1 MSDDLTYKIRPSARL
16 IHTIGSDLIGDS
28 YAALVELVKN
38 SYDADA
44 TKVDIVFKYA
54 KIDNENALL
63 ISIKD
68 DGHGMDFDTVI
79 NKWLVPA
86 TTDKLKRKLSK
97 NGTRTLQGRKG
108 IGRFAASILGQ
119 EMTLSTVDDV
129 GEKSEAVID
138 WRIFKTD
145 DFLEN
150 IELLV
155 EKKQTSDPSG
165 TEILIIAKNE
175 KYTETFLNDKWDEET
190 IKKTDSKLSYWNKV
204 TLEQLINEL
213 RKLIS
218 PFEELTNDEFKINLS
233 FQNSPFPEIDEN
245 IRIDIYPIINYYDY
259 RIFGTISENG
269 SAELIFENNVN
280 PEIAQTERISQMF
293 ELTGNNKYCGLIK
306 VDFRVYDRE
315 PEAIDNLINKGL
327 INPVTKNLMGK
338 NEAKRFLNEAYGVNV
353 YKNFFR
359 IRPYGNGGI
368 DWLDLD
374 KDRIQNFTLKIS
386 NNQIVGFVTIQSE
399 EKSGLEEKSARDGI
413 KENEH
418 YFGLKELAQKAL
430 FELETR
436 RLAYRIKSEKSR
448 GKSTKIQDKINSLF
462 SLAEVK
468 STIGKKLSELKID
481 KKAINEIDSI
491 LTKEEEKKTE
501 LKEEIEKT
509 IAIYQG
515 QATLGKIVNFILHEG
530 RKPLQFFNS
539 ETRVMERY
547 LKFYRATKD
556 EENLDELTKS
566 INGFKVNSK
575 FISDLFRRISPLAKQ
590 KREKKSD
597 FNIIRVLEDSLDVFK
612 SHLEDEKINITISGS
627 KDITTF
633 GWSEDLYIA
642 LTNLIENSIYWLEL
656 LKSGEKKIEIS
667 VHENKN
673 SIIIDFKDSGP
684 GLSNLEIESG
694 AIFEPGYS
702 KKLNGTGLGLAI
714 AGEAIDR
721 LNGELS
727 ARTYS
732 DGAYF
737 QVEIN
742 KT

>member
-1 MSDDLTYKIRPSARL
+1 MSEDITYRIRPAARL

-44 TKVDIVFKYA
+44 TNVNILFKYT
-54 KIDNENALL
+54 KIGNQDALI
-63 ISIKD
+63 ISVKD

-86 TTDKLKRKLSK
+86 TDDKQKKKHSK
-97 NGTRTLQGRKG
+97 KGTRTLQGRKG

-119 EMTLSTVDDV
+119 EMTLSTVDQH
-129 GEKSEAVID
+129 GQKSEAVID

-150 IELLV
+150 IELLI
-155 EKKQTSDPSG
+155 EKKQTDEPSG
-165 TEILIIAKNE
+165 TEILIIAKDEKFDEIIIDENGNE
-175 KYTETFLNDKWDEET
+175 KILE
-190 IKKTDSKLSYWNKV
+190 KTDSKLSYWNKN
-204 TLEQLINEL
+204 TLEKLINEL

-218 PFEELTNDEFKINLS
+218 PFEDSIGDEFEINLS
-233 FQNSPFPEIDEN
+233 FQNLPFREIDEN
-245 IRIDIYPIINYYDY
+245 IKIDTYPIINFYDY
-259 RIFGTISENG
+259 RIAGTISG
-269 SAELIFENNVN
+269 DGDALLTFENNVN
-280 PEIAQTERISQMF
+280 PDAVQIERITQKF
-293 ELTGNNKYCGLIK
+293 ELTGNNKYCGLIN
-306 VDFRVYDRE
+306 VDFRVFDRE

-327 INPVTKNLMGK
+327 INPITKTLMGK
-338 NEAKRFLNEAYGVNV
+338 HEAKRYLNEAYGVNI

-399 EKSGLEEKSARDGI
+399 EDSGLEEKSARDGL

-418 YFGLKELAQKAL
+418 YFGLKELAKKAL
-430 FELETR
+430 FELEVR

-448 GKSTKIQDKINSLF
+448 GKSRKVQETIDSLF
-462 SLAEVK
+462 SLSDIK
-468 STIGKKLSELKID
+468 STIRKKLLEFKID
-481 KKAINEIDSI
+481 KKAIIEINDI
-491 LTKEEEKKTE
+491 LTQEEEKKVQ

-539 ETRVMERY
+539 ETKIMERY
-547 LKFYRATKD
+547 LRFYRSTK
-556 EENLDELTKS
+556 EEEYFDELFKS
-566 INGFKVNSK
+566 IEGFKINSE
-575 FISDLFRRISPLAKQ
+575 FISTLFKRISPLAKQ
-590 KREKKSD
+590 KRDKRSD
-597 FNIIRVLEDSLDVFK
+597 FSVLKVVTESLGVFTTSLDESNIKV
-612 SHLEDEKINITISGS
+612 EIIGDEKVQV
-627 KDITTF
+627 F
-633 GWSEDLYIA
+633 GWAEDLYIA
-642 LTNLIENSIYWLEL
+642 LTNLIENSIYWLSIS
-656 LKSGEKKIEIS
+656 KSNEKKITIEVI
-667 VHENKN
+667 ENN
-673 SIIIDFKDSGP
+673 DTVLIDYKDTGP
-684 GLSNLEIESG
+684 GLTDLELETG

-702 KKLNGTGLGLAI
+702 KKINGTGLGLAI
-714 AGEAIDR
+714 AGEACDR

-727 ARTYS
+727 ARKAKN
-732 DGAYF
+732 GVNF
-737 QVEIN
+737 QIEI
-742 KT
+742 KK

>member
-1 MSDDLTYKIRPSARL
+1 MSDDLTYKIRPAARL

-44 TKVDIVFKYA
+44 TKVDIVFKYTEV
-54 KIDNENALL
+54 DNENALV

-86 TTDKLKRKLSK
+86 TDDKLKRKLSK
-97 NGTRTLQGRKG
+97 KRTRTLQGRKG

-119 EMTLSTVDDV
+119 EMTLSTVDEN

-155 EKKQTSDPSG
+155 EKKKTKVTHG
-165 TEILIIAKNE
+165 TEILIIAKDENYVE
-175 KYTETFLNDKWDEET
+175 KVIDENGEEET
-190 IKKTDSKLSYWNKV
+190 IEKIDSKLSYWNKE

-218 PFEELTNDEFKINLS
+218 PFEESIDDEFKISLS
-233 FQNSPFPEIDEN
+233 FENSPFPDIDDN
-245 IRIDIYPIINYYDY
+245 IKIDTYPIIQFYDY
-259 RIFGTISENG
+259 RISGIISKNG
-269 SAELIFENNVN
+269 SANLLFENNVN
-280 PEIAQTERISQMF
+280 PEAVQKEPISTDF
-293 ELTGNNKYCGLIK
+293 ELSGNNRYCGKIK
-306 VDFRVYDRE
+306 VDFRVFDRE

-327 INPVTKNLMGK
+327 INPVSKHLMGK
-338 NEAKRFLNEAYGVNV
+338 RQAKRLLDEVYGVNV

-399 EKSGLEEKSARDGI
+399 EKSGLEEKSARDGL

-448 GKSTKIQDKINSLF
+448 GKQTNVQDTINSLF

-468 STIGKKLSELKID
+468 STIGRKLTEFKIE
-481 KKAINEIDSI
+481 KKAIDEIDAI
-491 LTKEEEKKTE
+491 LTKEEEKKAE

-575 FISDLFRRISPLAKQ
+575 FISNLFKRISPLAKQ
-590 KREKKSD
+590 KREAKADFSVIDVIQKSA
-597 FNIIRVLEDSLDVFK
+597 DVFK
-612 SHLEDEKINITISGS
+612 SHLEDENITISVDKGE
-627 KDITTF
+627 KIEVF

-642 LTNLIENSIYWLEL
+642 LTNLIENSIYWLEIS
-656 LKSGEKKIEIS
+656 KSEPKEIAIS
-667 VHENKN
+667 VHENEN
-673 SIIIDFKDSGP
+673 SVIIDIKDSGP
-684 GLSNLEIESG
+684 GLTDLEIESG

-702 KKLNGTGLGLAI
+702 KKINGTGLGLAI

-721 LNGELS
+721 LNGDLS
-727 ARTYS
+727 ARKHEQ
-732 DGAYF
+732 GAYF
-737 QVEIN
+737 QIEI
-742 KT
+742 KK

>member
-1 MSDDLTYKIRPSARL
+1 MSDDVTYKIRPAARL

-44 TKVDIVFKYA
+44 TEVDILFKYA
-54 KIDNENALL
+54 EIEKENALF
-63 ISIKD
+63 ISIRD
-68 DGHGMDFDTVI
+68 NGHGMNFDTVV

-86 TTDKLKRKLSK
+86 TDDKLKRKVSK

-119 EMTLSTVDDV
+119 EMTLSTVDEN
-129 GEKSEAVID
+129 GEKTETVID

-145 DFLEN
+145 DYLEN
-150 IELLV
+150 IEILV
-155 EKKQTSDPSG
+155 DKNETNEPAN

-175 KYTETFLNDKWDEET
+175 KYEETVLNEEGLEET
-190 IKKTDSKLSYWNKV
+190 IEKIDSKLSYWNRD
-204 TLEQLINEL
+204 TLDQLINEL

-218 PFEELTNDEFKINLS
+218 PFDDSIDEFKINLS
-233 FQNSPFPEIDEN
+233 FENSPFPEIDKN
-245 IRIDIYPIINYYDY
+245 IRIDTYPIIEFYDY
-259 RIFGTISENG
+259 RISGTISEKGNA
-269 SAELIFENNVN
+269 SLLFENNVN
-280 PEIAQTERISQMF
+280 PEVLQQENISTNF
-293 ELTGNNKYCGLIK
+293 EVSGNNKYCGTMK
-306 VDFRVYDRE
+306 VDFRVFDRE

-327 INPVTKNLMGK
+327 INPVSKNLMGK
-338 NEAKRFLNEAYGVNV
+338 RQAKGLLDEVYGVNV

-399 EKSGLEEKSARDGI
+399 EKSGLEEKSARDGL
-413 KENEH
+413 KENEY

-430 FELETR
+430 SELETR

-448 GKSTKIQDKINSLF
+448 GKQTKVQDKINSLF

-468 STIGKKLSELKID
+468 TSIGKKLSEFSID
-481 KKAINEIDSI
+481 KKAIDEIENI
-491 LTKEEEKKTE
+491 LTEEEAKKAE

-556 EENLDELTKS
+556 EEHLDELTKS
-566 INGFKVNSK
+566 INGFQINSK
-575 FISDLFRRISPLAKQ
+575 FISTLFKRISPLAKQ
-590 KREKKSD
+590 NRDKKAD
-597 FNIIRVLEDSLDVFK
+597 FAIIKVINESLNVFK
-612 SHLEDEKINITISGS
+612 SS
-627 KDITTF
+627 F
-633 GWSEDLYIA
+633 A
-642 LTNLIENSIYWLEL
+642 LTL
-656 LKSGEKKIEIS
+656 
-667 VHENKN
+667 
-673 SIIIDFKDSGP
+673 
-684 GLSNLEIESG
+684 
-694 AIFEPGYS
+694 
-702 KKLNGTGLGLAI
+702 
-714 AGEAIDR
+714 
-721 LNGELS
+721 
-727 ARTYS
+727 
-732 DGAYF
+732 
-737 QVEIN
+737 
-742 KT
+742 

>member
-1 MSDDLTYKIRPSARL
+1 MSDITYKIRPAARL

-44 TKVDIVFKYA
+44 TNVDIVFKY
-54 KIDNENALL
+54 KEIEKENALS
-63 ISIKD
+63 ISIRD
-68 DGHGMDFDTVI
+68 NGHGMDFDTVI

-86 TTDKLKRKLSK
+86 TNDKIKRKVSK
-97 NGTRTLQGRKG
+97 SGRRTLQGRKG

-119 EMTLSTVDDV
+119 EMTLSTVDEN
-129 GEKSEAVID
+129 GEKSETVID

-145 DFLEN
+145 DYLEN
-150 IELLV
+150 IEILV
-155 EKKQTSDPSG
+155 DKTQTNESSG
-165 TEILIIAKNE
+165 TEILILAKDE
-175 KYTETFLNDKWDEET
+175 KYEEIILNEEGSEE
-190 IKKTDSKLSYWNKV
+190 IVEKIDSKLSYWNRD

-218 PFEELTNDEFKINLS
+218 PFEESIDDGFKINLS
-233 FQNSPFPEIDEN
+233 FENSPFPEIEEN
-245 IRIDIYPIINYYDY
+245 IKIDTYPIVQFYDY
-259 RIFGTISENG
+259 RISGTISEKGN
-269 SAELIFENNVN
+269 ANLLFENNVN
-280 PEIAQTERISQMF
+280 PEVVQKEEISTHF
-293 ELTGNNKYCGLIK
+293 EVTGNNKYCGEMK
-306 VDFRVYDRE
+306 VDFRVFDRE

-327 INPVTKNLMGK
+327 INPVSKNLMGK
-338 NEAKRFLNEAYGVNV
+338 RQAKRLLDEVYGVSV

-359 IRPYGNGGI
+359 IRPYGNVGI

-399 EKSGLEEKSARDGI
+399 EKSGLEEKSARDGL
-413 KENEH
+413 KENEY

-448 GKSTKIQDKINSLF
+448 GKQTKVQDTINSLF

-468 STIGKKLSELKID
+468 STIGKKLSEFKID
-481 KKAINEIDSI
+481 KKAIDEIDTI
-491 LTKEEEKKTE
+491 LTKEEKKKLE

-539 ETRVMERY
+539 ETKVMERY
-547 LKFYRATKD
+547 LKFYRATRD
-556 EENLDELTKS
+556 EENLDELTQS

-575 FISDLFRRISPLAKQ
+575 FISNLFKRISPLAKQ
-590 KREKKSD
+590 KRDKKRNFPVVQVINESK
-597 FNIIRVLEDSLDVFK
+597 DVFK
-612 SHLEDEKINITISGS
+612 SHLEDNNIKFTVMGNKNIE
-627 KDITTF
+627 IF

-642 LTNLIENSIYWLEL
+642 LTNLIENSVYWLSIS
-656 LKSGEKKIEIS
+656 KSKTKEIKIDVLENNNS
-667 VHENKN
+667 V
-673 SIIIDFKDSGP
+673 IIDYKDSGP

-702 KKLNGTGLGLAI
+702 KKINGTGLGLAI
-714 AGEAIDR
+714 AGESIDR

-727 ARTYS
+727 ARKNAE
-732 DGAYF
+732 GAYF
-737 QVEIN
+737 QIEIN
-742 KT
+742 K

>member
-1 MSDDLTYKIRPSARL
+1 MTDELTYRIRPAARL

-54 KIDNENALL
+54 EIENEKALI

-86 TTDKLKRKLSK
+86 TDDKLKRKVSK
-97 NGTRTLQGRKG
+97 KGSRTLQGRKG

-119 EMTLSTVDDV
+119 EMTLSTVDEN
-129 GEKSEAVID
+129 GQKSEAVID

-145 DFLEN
+145 EFLEN
-150 IELLV
+150 IELLI
-155 EKKQTSDPSG
+155 EKKETNESSG
-165 TEILIIAKNE
+165 TDILIIAKDE
-175 KYTETFLNDKWDEET
+175 KYQEIVIDENGNEEV
-190 IKKTDSKLSYWNKV
+190 IEKTDSKLSYWNKDS
-204 TLEQLINEL
+204 LEQLINEL

-218 PFEELTNDEFKINLS
+218 PFEESTDDEFKINLS
-233 FQNSPFPEIDEN
+233 FENSPFQEVDEKITIDT
-245 IRIDIYPIINYYDY
+245 YPIIKYYDY

-269 SAELIFENNVN
+269 TANLEFENNIN
-280 PEIAQTERISQMF
+280 PEAVQKEDISQRF
-293 ELTGNNKYCGLIK
+293 ELSGNNKYCGLIK
-306 VDFRVYDRE
+306 VDFRVFDRE
-315 PEAIDNLINKGL
+315 PDAIDNLINKGL
-327 INPVTKNLMGK
+327 INPVSKKYMGK
-338 NEAKRFLNEAYGVNV
+338 NEARRLLNEVYGVNV
-353 YKNFFR
+353 YKNNFR
-359 IRPYGNGGI
+359 IRPYGNGGV

-399 EKSGLEEKSARDGI
+399 EKSGLEEKSARDGL
-413 KENEH
+413 KENEN

-436 RLAYRIKSEKSR
+436 RLSYRIKSEKSR
-448 GKSTKIQDKINSLF
+448 GKTTKLQDTINSLF
-462 SLAEVK
+462 SLSEVK
-468 STIGKKLSELKID
+468 TSIGKKLSEFKID
-481 KKAINEIDSI
+481 KKAIDEIDNI
-491 LTKEEEKKTE
+491 LTKEEAKKAE

-539 ETRVMERY
+539 ETKVMERY
-547 LKFYRATKD
+547 LKFYRDTNEKD
-556 EENLDELTKS
+556 HLDELTKS
-566 INGFKVNSK
+566 INGFKINSK
-575 FISDLFRRISPLAKQ
+575 FISTLFKRISPLAKQ
-590 KREKKSD
+590 KRDKKSD
-597 FNIIRVLEDSLDVFK
+597 FSVVRVINECLDVFK
-612 SHLEDEKINITISGS
+612 SSVEAANINVEIIGDEKVEI
-627 KDITTF
+627 F

-642 LTNLIENSIYWLEL
+642 LTNLIENSIYWLGVS
-656 LKSGEKKIEIS
+656 KPDEKKIIIE
-667 VHENKN
+667 VLQNEGTV
-673 SIIIDFKDSGP
+673 IIDYKDTGP
-684 GLSNLEIESG
+684 GLTDLEIESG

-702 KKLNGTGLGLAI
+702 KKIDGTGLGLAI
-714 AGEAIDR
+714 AGEASDR

-727 ARTYS
+727 ARKS
-732 DGAYF
+732 NNGVNF
-737 QVEIN
+737 QIEIS
-742 KT
+742 K